1 MCNVNGKASWV
12 FSVGGTHVYA
22 NYKEGTPI
30 SYRGFTPPEDKPRTS
45 LDLPTKATL
54 FNLVLMTCYYS
65 EKSEI
70 WETLIK
76 LRNLRCFEI
85 SIIVSWLQYPLTS
98 YLIYLFSTYLLTFR
112 LFFWKIISPWIYNC
126 NYNGSR
132 HCLRNKLSVVRATS

>member
-1 MCNVNGKASWV
+1 MCNVNGEASWV

-65 EKSEI
+65 EKSDLGNFDQTSKPPVLRDI
-70 WETLIK
+70 HNCVLIAIFSD
-76 LRNLRCFEI
+76 LLFNLSVF
-85 SIIVSWLQYPLTS
+85 
-98 YLIYLFSTYLLTFR
+98 YLFAYL
-112 LFFWKIISPWIYNC
+112 KIIFLEDYFALNI
-126 NYNGSR
+126 
-132 HCLRNKLSVVRATS
+132 